1 MKKALG
7 IIIFLIGVLLAAV
20 LVFSL
25 LNISY
30 DTTKSRANLVGQVL
44 FDVVL
49 GIVALLLILWG
60 IRLSKKR

>member
-7 IIIFLIGVLLAAV
+7 IIILLIGVLLAAV

-25 LNISY
+25 FSSPF
-30 DTTKSRANLVGQVL
+30 DTTQGRSHLMGQIL

-60 IRLSKKR
+60 IRFSKK